1 MLTVRQWWRSPGLDA
16 GEGGAVGMILDE
28 RTSDDLSVDVRG
40 LEKRFGAFAAVR
52 GLDLRVRSGE
62 VHGLLG
68 PNGAGKTTVLR
79 VLLGLYRASAGRVR
93 VLGRDPGAEAAQVN
107 RHVSYVPGEV
117 GLWPNLTGQEVLDAL
132 AGLRGARDAAA
143 EHRLVED
150 FALEV
155 RKPVRAYSKGNRQKV
170 ALVAAFAA
178 PTDLLILDEPT
189 SGLDPLMEEVFQRC
203 VREAVAAGHT
213 VLLSSHILA
222 EVEDVCT
229 SVSIIKDGRL
239 VESGR
244 LADMRHLAA
253 SRITAR
259 LTDDQDGAVRDRL
272 RALGLD
278 GAEPDPAD
286 PGGSLRLSVPRG
298 QVTAV
303 LGVLTD
309 ASASDITCTPAKLED
324 LFMRHYRVAA
334 R

>member
-1 MLTVRQWWRSPGLDA
+1 MDMDGRTNGDL
-16 GEGGAVGMILDE
+16 AVE
-28 RTSDDLSVDVRG
+28 VRG
-40 LEKRFGAFAAVR
+40 LEKRFGGFAAVR
-52 GLDLRVRSGE
+52 GLDLRVRAGE

-68 PNGAGKTTVLR
+68 PNGAGKTSTIR

-93 VLGRDPGAEAAQVN
+93 VLGRDPGVEAAQVN

-117 GLWPNLTGQEVLDAL
+117 NLWPKLTGQEVLDAL
-132 AGLRGARDAAA
+132 AGLRGVRDVAA
-143 EHRLVED
+143 ERRLVED

-189 SGLDPLMEEVFQRC
+189 SGLDPLMEKVFQRW
-203 VREAVAAGHT
+203 VRQAAAAGRT

-222 EVEDVCT
+222 EVEDVCEA
-229 SVSIIKDGRL
+229 VSIIKDGRL

-253 SRITAR
+253 VRITAR
-259 LTDDQDGAVRDRL
+259 LTADQQAAVRAEL
-272 RALGLD
+272 RTLGLD
-278 GAEPDPAD
+278 GDEPSPHETGS
-286 PGGSLRLSVPRG
+286 GGELALSVPRDR
-298 QVTAV
+298 VPAV
-303 LGVLTD
+303 LGLLAAAD
-309 ASASDITCTPAKLED
+309 ACDITCTPAKLED
-324 LFMRHYRVAA
+324 LFLGHYRVVA